1 MDGAFNMHSL
11 NLQCCCMF
19 HPCIWIFI
27 VDQSIDACN
36 HKSKSICPP
45 SLCVLAVCMYAHAH
59 AHKSS
64 HDLSSCLLS
73 MPCCHLFQVF
83 PVIFIFCTSNL
94 PPCFHICCV
103 AWGVACI
110 VCVCVWWWGGGYLG
124 HMFMLW
130 RIFNIW
136 CFFFRFYLFT
146 YMFFW
151 TSMVENGGVTTSPP
165 SPPPFVDSHRDV
177 VLNLVCLDTE

>member
-110 VCVCVWWWGGGYLG
+110 VCVCVWWWGGAIWVTCLCCGEYLT
-124 HMFMLW
+124 FDAFSLDF
-130 RIFNIW
+130 IYLLI
-136 CFFFRFYLFT
+136 CFFGQAWWKTVGWQLH
-146 YMFFW
+146 
-151 TSMVENGGVTTSPP
+151 
-165 SPPPFVDSHRDV
+165 HRHHHH
-177 VLNLVCLDTE
+177 L